1 MPQVQS
7 QAKTK
12 QQTKGLPQWNL
23 KDLLRHPDKD
33 LEVRSR
39 TLNDHV
45 KSLERLRTR
54 LSSTLTPRPFLEG
67 LQLQE
72 MIAAESSRLSAYA
85 QLGFAQNTQ
94 SQRARAFETQ
104 VRKHLLPISNR
115 ALFFDLWWQRVGDRT
130 ARRLLRHA
138 GKYRYHLESLRR
150 VKRHALSEAEE
161 QIINVKNTTGR
172 EALDSLYDVIAN
184 GLTFQLDSRNGSR
197 PLSREQLAVHFR
209 DPSALVRRQAYDALF
224 QVYSKHSNSLGD
236 IYKALVMDW
245 KNERVDL
252 RGYASPIAVR
262 NLHNDVPDKAVST
275 LLQTCRENRHVFQ
288 EYFRI
293 KARICG
299 FSRMTRY
306 DVYAPPKIKKVF
318 YPFDR
323 AVKLVFDAYEQFSP
337 TLADHA
343 RRVFAERHID
353 AAPTPGKMGGAFCYS
368 VLPSLTPYVLLNYTG
383 DARDVATLAHELGHA
398 VHSMMARHH
407 SVFTFHATLPLAET
421 ASVFGEQLLSDA
433 LLADATGTKVKQRLL
448 LAQLDDLYAT
458 ILRQA
463 YFIEFENQAHDLIAE
478 GTTIDGLAQTYFR
491 LLKEQFGRTMTISR
505 AFQWEWLTIP
515 HIFRSPFYCYAYSFG
530 NLLVLALFQRY
541 KKEGKSFIPQYLE
554 LLSHGGS
561 RSPQAMLSPLGI
573 DLCKKSFWQAGF
585 NRIQELVE
593 SLEKTVDKTS

>member
-1 MPQVQS
+1 MPRLFS
-7 QAKTK
+7 
-12 QQTKGLPQWNL
+12 QTKSSRTPNSLPRWNL
-23 KDLLRHPDKD
+23 KDLLRYPNKD
-33 LEVRSR
+33 LETRSR
-39 TLNDHV
+39 TLDEHV
-45 KSLERLRTR
+45 RSLEHLRNR
-54 LSSTLTPRPFLEG
+54 LSSTLTPRTFLKG
-67 LQLQE
+67 LQLRE

-85 QLGFAQNTQ
+85 QLWFAQNTQ

-104 VRKHLLPISNR
+104 VRTRLLPFSNR
-115 ALFFDLWWQRVGDRT
+115 TIFFDLWWQQLGDRT
-130 ARRLLRHA
+130 AGRLLKHA
-138 GKYRYHLESLRR
+138 GPYRYHLESLRR
-150 VKRHALSEAEE
+150 VKQHTLSEAEE
-161 QIINVKNTTGR
+161 QVINVKNTTGR
-172 EALDSLYDVIAN
+172 EALDSLYDVITN
-184 GLTFQLDSRNGSR
+184 GLTFRLDSRKGSQ
-197 PLSREQLAVHFR
+197 PLSREQLTGHFR
-209 DPSALVRRQAYDALF
+209 DPSARVRRQAYDQLF
-224 QVYSKHSNSLGD
+224 QVYSKQANSLGD
-236 IYKALVMDW
+236 IYKALILDW
-245 KNERVDL
+245 KNEGLDL

-262 NLHNDVPDKAVST
+262 NLHNDIPDEAVST
-275 LLQTCRENRHVFQ
+275 LLQTCRDNRHIFQ

-299 FSRMTRY
+299 LPQMTRY

-318 YPFDR
+318 YPFEQ
-323 AVKLVFDAYEQFSP
+323 AVKLVFDAYQQFSP

-353 AAPTPGKMGGAFCYS
+353 AAPTSGKIGGAFCYS
-368 VLPSLTPYVLLNYTG
+368 VLPSLTPYVLLNYSG

-433 LLADATGTKVKQRLL
+433 MLADASGAKVKQRLL
-448 LAQLDDLYAT
+448 LSQLDDLYAT

-463 YFIEFENQAHDLIAE
+463 YFVEFENQAHQLIAE
-478 GTTIDGLAQTYFR
+478 GTTIDGLAQTYAH
-491 LLKEQFGRTMTISR
+491 LLREQFGRTVTIPK

-541 KKEGKSFIPQYLE
+541 KEEGNPFIPQYLE

-561 RSPQAMLSPLGI
+561 QSPQDMLKPLGV

-585 NRIQELVE
+585 NRIRELVE
-593 SLEKTVDKTS
+593 SLEKTVGK